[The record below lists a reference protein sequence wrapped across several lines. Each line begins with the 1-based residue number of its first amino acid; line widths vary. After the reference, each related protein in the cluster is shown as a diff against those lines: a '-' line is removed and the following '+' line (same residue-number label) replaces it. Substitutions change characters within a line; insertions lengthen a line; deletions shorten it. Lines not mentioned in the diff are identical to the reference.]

1 MQTFKS
7 ISFSDKRSQRSKI
20 VPISFTEKEHDLYI
34 TTNKLS
40 SQEIRSIIGY
50 SDYSEL
56 CIAAERD
63 KRNVS
68 QFIKYLLDRAIKD
81 NNGIIAAS
89 DVTFKN
95 SKVIPFNR
103 WYPYIEGYSPD
114 FVKSL
119 IKKYSI
125 KEGVI
130 YEPFAGTGT
139 TLFAADAMGYST
151 YYSEINPLLQF
162 LIKTKLEVL
171 KLTHDKWVEIGDDL
185 MFLKAKLLKFNYKAN
200 TILDRNYKNV
210 FKNSIYFPDYNYKEI
225 LQAKSFLES
234 EDDSISKD
242 ILTIAILACLIPSSY
257 LKKQGDLRF
266 KTKKELEKKIPR
278 FSELLCAKI
287 DDIYSDL
294 TDSNAIVSQVRYNHT
309 LIHANAKCI
318 NEVSCDKIGGVITSP
333 PYLNGTNYIRN
344 TKLELWFLGYL
355 RAESDLRTFRDQILT
370 SGIND
375 VKVSNSLQIDIESKS
390 PLLVQTMA
398 LLKETAYD
406 VRIPQMAECY
416 FAEMFQIFSGLL
428 PKLTSGASL
437 LIDIGDSVFNGIHIR
452 TDDILIE
459 ILESIGYKYVEKVT
473 LRERRSRGGQTVSQV
488 LIVME
493 N

>member
-7 ISFSDKRSQRSKI
+7 ISFSDKRNQKSKI
-20 VPISFTEKEHDLYI
+20 VPISFTEKEQDLYMI
-34 TTNKLS
+34 TNKLS
-40 SQEIRSIIGY
+40 SQEIRSIIGF

-56 CIAAERD
+56 CIAAEQD

-68 QFIKYLLDRAIKD
+68 QFIKFLLDRAIKD
-81 NNGIIAAS
+81 SNGIIAAS

-119 IKKYSI
+119 INKYCI
-125 KEGVI
+125 GAGII

-171 KLTHDKWVEIGDDL
+171 KLAHNEWKIIGDE
-185 MFLKAKLLKFNYKAN
+185 LKSLKTKLLQFNYKAN
-200 TILDRNYKNV
+200 ARLAQNYKNV
-210 FKNSIYFPDYNYKEI
+210 FKNSVYFPDYNYREI

-234 EDDSISKD
+234 EDDSLSKD
-242 ILTIAILACLIPSSY
+242 ILTIAILACLIPSSH

-266 KTKKELEKKIPR
+266 KTKKELEKITPR
-278 FSELLCAKI
+278 FSELLSAKI
-287 DDIYSDL
+287 EDIYSDL
-294 TDSNAIVSQVRYNHT
+294 AYNMTVNRVKHNHT
-309 LIHANAKCI
+309 LIHANAKSI
-318 NEVSCDKIGGVITSP
+318 GEVSCNKIGCVITSP

-355 RAESDLRTFRDQILT
+355 RTESDLRSFRDQILT

-375 VKVSNSLQIDIESKS
+375 VKVSNSLQLDIESKS
-390 PLLVQTMA
+390 SLLSQTMIS
-398 LLKETAYD
+398 LKETAYD

-416 FAEMFQIFSGLL
+416 FSEMYQIFSSLQ
-428 PKLTSGASL
+428 PKLEYGARL
-437 LIDIGDSVFNGIHIR
+437 LIDIGDSVFNGVHIR

-459 ILESIGYKYVEKVT
+459 ILESIGYKFVEKIK
-473 LRERRSRGGQTVSQV
+473 LRERRSRGGQIVTQV
-488 LIVME
+488 LIVMA